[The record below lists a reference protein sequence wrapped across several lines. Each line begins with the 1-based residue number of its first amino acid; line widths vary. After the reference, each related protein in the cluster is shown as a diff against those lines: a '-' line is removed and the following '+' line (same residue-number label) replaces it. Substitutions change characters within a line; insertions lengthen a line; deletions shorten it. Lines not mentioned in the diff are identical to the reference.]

1 MGASRHD
8 QTDHTLMR
16 FTKLNCYNMKKEA
29 ILRRFDGLAPR
40 RQAWRN
46 RNRYYYEDQERYY
59 RFLVPEGHSI
69 LELGCADGDLLHA
82 LRPRRGV
89 GIDFSGEMIKAACAR
104 YPDLDFRRA
113 DMEELKAWGETFD
126 FIIMADVVGHLQDIE
141 ETFRG
146 VRAFCQP
153 DTRLIVSYYSFLWE
167 PALQFGELMGLK
179 MPQQHQN
186 WLSTEDINNLLLLA
200 NFQVIRTE
208 YRLLIPKKVPWLSDL
223 INRYVAPLPII
234 RHLCLCRYIVA
245 RPMSLRAESEFSTT
259 ILIPCR
265 NEKGNVEAAVKRL
278 PEFGRQQEI
287 IFVEGDST
295 DGTRDEIERVI
306 GDYPEKD
313 IKLLVQRG
321 QGKGDAVRTGFAA
334 ARGDI
339 LMILD
344 GDLTVPPEDLP
355 KFYRALAEDQGEFI
369 NGCRLVYPME
379 RQAMRFLNLLGNKFF
394 SMMFTWLLNQ
404 RFKDTLC
411 GTKVLFRKD
420 YEKIQ
425 AGRAY
430 FGDFDPFGDFDLIF
444 GAVKQNLKVVEIPIR
459 YRERTYG
466 DTNIRRFKHGWLLVR
481 MTFFAFR
488 KVKAV

>member
-1 MGASRHD
+1 
-8 QTDHTLMR
+8 
-16 FTKLNCYNMKKEA
+16 MKKEA
-29 ILRRFDGLAPR
+29 ISRRFDGLAPR

-69 LELGCADGDLLHA
+69 LELGCADGDLLRA
-82 LRPRRGV
+82 LRPGRGV
-89 GIDFSGEMIKAACAR
+89 GIDFSGEMIKAARAR
-104 YPDLDFRRA
+104 YPDLEFRRA

-146 VRAFCQP
+146 IRAFCRP

-167 PALQFGELMGLK
+167 PALQLGERMGLK

-245 RPMSLRAESEFSTT
+245 RPMSLREENEFSTT

-265 NEKGNVEAAVKRL
+265 NEKGNVEAAVTRL
-278 PEFGRQQEI
+278 PEFGSQQEI
-287 IFVEGDST
+287 IFVEGNST

-306 GDYPEKD
+306 GNYPEKD
-313 IKLLVQRG
+313 IKLLVQTG
-321 QGKGDAVRTGFAA
+321 QGKGDAVRTGFTA

-344 GDLTVPPEDLP
+344 GDLTMPPEDLP

-379 RQAMRFLNLLGNKFF
+379 KQAMRFLNLLGNKFF
-394 SMMFTWLLNQ
+394 SVMFTWLLNQ

-411 GTKVLFRKD
+411 GTKALFRKD

-425 AGRAY
+425 SGRAY

-466 DTNIRRFKHGWLLVR
+466 DTNIRRFKHGWLLLR
-481 MTFFAFR
+481 MTLFAFR

>member
-1 MGASRHD
+1 
-8 QTDHTLMR
+8 
-16 FTKLNCYNMKKEA
+16 MKKEA

-59 RFLVPEGHSI
+59 RFLVPEGHSV
-69 LELGCADGDLLHA
+69 LELGCADGDLLHT

-89 GIDFSGEMIKAACAR
+89 GIDFSGEMIKAARAR
-104 YPDLDFRRA
+104 YPELEFRRA
-113 DMEELKAWGETFD
+113 DMEELEAWGETFD

-146 VRAFCQP
+146 IRAFCRP

-167 PALQFGELMGLK
+167 PALQLGELMGLK

-200 NFQVIRTE
+200 NFQAIRTE
-208 YRLLIPKKVPWLSDL
+208 YRLLIPKRVPWLSDL

-234 RHLCLCRYIVA
+234 RHLCLNRYIVA
-245 RPMSLRAESEFSTT
+245 RPMSLKAENEFSST

-265 NEKGNVEAAVKRL
+265 NEKGNVEAAVTRL

-287 IFVEGDST
+287 IFVEGNST

-306 GDYPEKD
+306 EDYPEKD
-313 IKLLVQRG
+313 IKLLVQGG

-334 ARGDI
+334 AQGDI

-344 GDLTVPPEDLP
+344 GDLTMPPEDLP

-379 RQAMRFLNLLGNKFF
+379 KQAMRFLNLLGNKFF
-394 SMMFTWLLNQ
+394 SMVFTWLLNQ

-411 GTKVLFRKD
+411 GTKALFRKD

-444 GAVKQNLKVVEIPIR
+444 GAVKQNLKVVEVPIR

-466 DTNIRRFKHGWLLVR
+466 DTNIRRFKHGWLLLR
-481 MTFFAFR
+481 MTLFAFR